1 MSKEQTLE
9 EQIAMAGLTYGR
21 RHDISY
27 RTGLVMQVLGAA
39 ILAVLYPLENP
50 FYTVG
55 IMVFEAG
62 VFLSAVFLLVW
73 MRPVKIFILVTVI
86 VGLALQVAGA
96 FFAPEHYAGSVIIV
110 GIGFVCIGAAGMVGK
125 EAYCFGYREGWL
137 LALIGFPI
145 MVLANLMGRENI
157 IFNSVGFSV
166 LFLLLL
172 SLTGKKLKQRLLSPC
187 PANVCGVPKKEQASD
202 HQVTD

>member
-1 MSKEQTLE
+1 MSTEQSLE

-21 RHDISY
+21 RHDISF

-39 ILAVLYPLENP
+39 LLAVLYPLENP

-55 IMVFEAG
+55 IMLFEAG
-62 VFLSAVFLLVW
+62 VFLSAIYLLVW
-73 MRPVKIFILVTVI
+73 MRLVKTFILVTVI
-86 VGLALQVAGA
+86 IGLTLQVAGS
-96 FFAPEHYAGSVIIV
+96 FFVPEHHAGSVIIV
-110 GIGFVCIGAAGMVGK
+110 GIGFVCIGAAGMAGK

-137 LALIGFPI
+137 LAMIVFPV
-145 MVLANLMGRENI
+145 MVLANLLGRENLV
-157 IFNSVGFSV
+157 FNSVGFSI

-187 PANVCGVPKKEQASD
+187 STNVCGVPDRVQK
-202 HQVTD
+202 